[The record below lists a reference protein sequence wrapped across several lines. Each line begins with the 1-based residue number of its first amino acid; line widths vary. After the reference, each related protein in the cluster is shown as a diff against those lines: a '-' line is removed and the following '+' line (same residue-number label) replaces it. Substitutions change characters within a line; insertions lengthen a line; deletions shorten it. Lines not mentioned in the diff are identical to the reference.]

1 MAEEGA
7 EGATPQT
14 GGAAFAGMLGAA
26 VNSARVDE
34 LVERQIALAN
44 LQIEDMEKD
53 SAVRSRTLRL
63 VEFSALMKVA
73 FEIFA
78 ALVIA
83 VAAAAA
89 IVAIWSASHARGVV
103 IEAFQ
108 VPPSLT
114 EQGLSGQVVAS
125 RIQDKLADLQAKT
138 DSIRAPGSYQ
148 NNWGNDIKV
157 QIPDTGVSIGEFNRY
172 LRALLGRETHITGDV
187 WRGAEGISVVARA
200 GTEPGAVFSG
210 KETELDAL
218 LQKAAESVYEKTQP
232 YRYAVYLGERG
243 KTAQSLAVLQKL
255 AVDAPPSEQAWA
267 YLDWALTDF
276 FYTSD
281 WRKGRTLID
290 TARQRDPGNADVYN
304 TMSALDGN
312 LDREEGQLSEASTAV
327 RLFEEG
333 RADFNPE
340 QAKTSALLLKVG
352 VAELTGDF
360 HAALDLSAQ
369 IAQRPDFS
377 GSVVAGLVEPIYDE
391 DSLHDAR
398 AAAAIALSTRA
409 AVKASFD
416 DSQYTAVHMQGAA
429 ASGDWQGVIRDH
441 ATLITAMTTA
451 KPEDAAGLRIFMER
465 PVAALYALALA
476 HTGNVEGAEAA
487 IAPTPSDCDSCIRAR
502 GDIAAIEK
510 RWDRAAWWYARAA
523 KQAPSIPFA
532 YLDWGRMLL
541 AKGDAD
547 GAVAKFAIAAA
558 KGPHFADP
566 LEMWGE
572 ALVAKNRSDLALAK
586 FEEANKDTPNWGRL
600 HLKWG
605 EALWWSGHKDE
616 AKKQLA
622 IARSLDLTSSE
633 KSELERV
640 NHG

>member
-83 VAAAAA
+83 VAAVAA

-200 GTEPGAVFSG
+200 GTEPGVVFSG
-210 KETELDAL
+210 KETE
-218 LQKAAESVYEKTQP
+218 
-232 YRYAVYLGERG
+232 
-243 KTAQSLAVLQKL
+243 
-255 AVDAPPSEQAWA
+255 
-267 YLDWALTDF
+267 
-276 FYTSD
+276 
-281 WRKGRTLID
+281 
-290 TARQRDPGNADVYN
+290 
-304 TMSALDGN
+304 
-312 LDREEGQLSEASTAV
+312 
-327 RLFEEG
+327 
-333 RADFNPE
+333 
-340 QAKTSALLLKVG
+340 
-352 VAELTGDF
+352 
-360 HAALDLSAQ
+360 
-369 IAQRPDFS
+369 
-377 GSVVAGLVEPIYDE
+377 
-391 DSLHDAR
+391 
-398 AAAAIALSTRA
+398 
-409 AVKASFD
+409 
-416 DSQYTAVHMQGAA
+416 
-429 ASGDWQGVIRDH
+429 
-441 ATLITAMTTA
+441 
-451 KPEDAAGLRIFMER
+451 
-465 PVAALYALALA
+465 
-476 HTGNVEGAEAA
+476 
-487 IAPTPSDCDSCIRAR
+487 
-502 GDIAAIEK
+502 
-510 RWDRAAWWYARAA
+510 
-523 KQAPSIPFA
+523 
-532 YLDWGRMLL
+532 
-541 AKGDAD
+541 
-547 GAVAKFAIAAA
+547 
-558 KGPHFADP
+558 
-566 LEMWGE
+566 
-572 ALVAKNRSDLALAK
+572 
-586 FEEANKDTPNWGRL
+586 
-600 HLKWG
+600 
-605 EALWWSGHKDE
+605 
-616 AKKQLA
+616 
-622 IARSLDLTSSE
+622 
-633 KSELERV
+633 
-640 NHG
+640 